1 MEIIPNDNG
10 EILARLTRRVFRSRS
25 NYSEDAERTDEEGR
39 AKLERKGEK
48 LGGRWSEQSR
58 LIKREG
64 RVWFVAESFSP
75 PAASCRTAPTESL
88 ILRPIELAVS

>member
-1 MEIIPNDNG
+1 M
-10 EILARLTRRVFRSRS
+10 
-25 NYSEDAERTDEEGR
+25 
-39 AKLERKGEK
+39 KLERKGEK

-88 ILRPIELAVS
+88 ILRPIELAAS